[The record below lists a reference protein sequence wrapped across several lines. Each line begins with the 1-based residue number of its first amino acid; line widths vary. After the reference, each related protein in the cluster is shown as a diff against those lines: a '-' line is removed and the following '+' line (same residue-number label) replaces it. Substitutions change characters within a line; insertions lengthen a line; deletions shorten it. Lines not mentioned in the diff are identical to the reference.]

1 MGPRVFRRIGAVSRR
16 IRIARVIAKA
26 LQSRRH
32 PVLAQIVPTR
42 RCNLACSYCNE
53 YDKVSTPVPLDVML
67 SRIDRLAALGTSMV
81 DLSGGE
87 PLLHPGAEEI
97 VRRIRSH
104 GIVAGLLTNGYL
116 LTRDR
121 IRALNRAGLDRLQIS
136 IDNVVPDDVS
146 HKSLKVLDQKLRW
159 LAELAEFD
167 VSINTVFGAGVGHP
181 GDALV
186 IAERALGLGFGTSV
200 GLIHDGSGQIA
211 PLDSPQRNLY
221 RQLQDLGRSF
231 YSHAH
236 DRLFQENLIRGVPN
250 DWRCGA
256 GARYLYVCEDGL
268 VHWCSQQR
276 GHPGIPLERY
286 TVDDFEREYGTVKSC
301 APLCTVS
308 CVHRVA
314 LLDAIR
320 ERPLETLERLSAA
333 DRAADRQPPRTV
345 KVLTRLFVISP
356 RRDLFRRLALRA
368 LR

>member
-1 MGPRVFRRIGAVSRR
+1 M
-16 IRIARVIAKA
+16 ARVIARA

-32 PVLAQIVPTR
+32 PILVQIVPTR
-42 RCNLACSYCNE
+42 RCNLACAYCNE
-53 YDKVSTPVPLDVML
+53 FDKVSAPVPLDVML
-67 SRIDRLAALGTSMV
+67 ARIDRLAALGTSMI

-87 PLLHPGAEEI
+87 PLLHPEIEEI

-104 GIVAGLLTNGYL
+104 GILAGLLTNGYL
-116 LTRDR
+116 LTRER
-121 IRALNRAGLDRLQIS
+121 IQTLNRAGLDRLQIS
-136 IDNVVPDDVS
+136 IDNVTPDDVS
-146 HKSLKVLDQKLRW
+146 YKSLKVLDQKLRW

-167 VSINTVFGAGVGHP
+167 VNINSVIGAGVGRP

-186 IAERALGLGFGTSV
+186 IAQRALSLGFGTSV
-200 GLIHDGSGQIA
+200 GLIHDDSGQIA
-211 PLDSPQRNLY
+211 PLDARQRERY

-286 TVDDFEREYGTVKSC
+286 GVGDMDREYHTVKSC

-320 ERPLETLERLSAA
+320 EHPLETLERLSAA
-333 DRAADRQPPRTV
+333 DAADNRKPPRTV
-345 KVLTRLFVISP
+345 KVLTRVFVTSP

>member
-1 MGPRVFRRIGAVSRR
+1 M
-16 IRIARVIAKA
+16 ARVIARA

-32 PVLAQIVPTR
+32 PILVQIVPTR
-42 RCNLACSYCNE
+42 RCNLACAYCNE
-53 YDKVSTPVPLDVML
+53 FDNVSTPVPLDVML
-67 SRIDRLAALGTSMV
+67 ARIDRLAALGTSMI

-87 PLLHPGAEEI
+87 PLLHPEIEEI
-97 VRRIRSH
+97 VRRIRGH
-104 GIVAGLLTNGYL
+104 GILAGLLTNGYL
-116 LTRDR
+116 LTRER
-121 IRALNRAGLDRLQIS
+121 IQTLNRAGLDRLQIS
-136 IDNVVPDDVS
+136 IDNVTPDDVS
-146 HKSLKVLDQKLRW
+146 YKSLKVLDQKLRW

-167 VSINTVFGAGVGHP
+167 VNINSVIGAGVGRP

-186 IAERALGLGFGTSV
+186 IAQRALSLGFGTSV
-200 GLIHDGSGQIA
+200 GLIHDGSGKIA
-211 PLDSPQRNLY
+211 PLDTRQREWY

-286 TVDDFEREYGTVKSC
+286 GVDDMDREYHTVKSC

-320 ERPLETLERLSAA
+320 EHPLETLERLSAA
-333 DRAADRQPPRTV
+333 DAADTRKPPRTV
-345 KVLTRLFVISP
+345 KVLTRVFVTSP